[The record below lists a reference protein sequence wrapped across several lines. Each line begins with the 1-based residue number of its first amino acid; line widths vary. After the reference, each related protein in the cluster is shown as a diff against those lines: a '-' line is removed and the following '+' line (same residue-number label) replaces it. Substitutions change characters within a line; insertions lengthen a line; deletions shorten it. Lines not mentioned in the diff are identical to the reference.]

1 MKYKPRTFTILL
13 LVCAASL
20 MIPAGGCNRDNKTTG
35 AKNSPSPT
43 GEPTIAPTLTDIG
56 TDEPTNTEVD
66 SHPLPTTTT
75 IPTSTEMPTVAPTPT
90 ESPTSTPITVNTDTS
105 TVTFLVNREYPLPE
119 DFVPEGL
126 TTPDV
131 LFPFSDT
138 SIDKA
143 KMTPEAGEALV
154 RLFRAAYDEAGLT
167 LYGVSAYR
175 SYARQYTIY
184 ATNLAVYGTAH
195 TNRYSAAPGR
205 SEHQTGLAIDISC
218 ASEDFALETTFADT
232 PEGIWVSE
240 NAHRFGFILRYP
252 KDKEHITGYNY
263 EPWHIRYVG
272 CDLAAHLYETGLTL
286 DEYYGVPS
294 VLTAEYLDATPLIDT
309 TAPSY
314 LAIYTKYHPTPTPEP
329 TETPQ
334 TTVSPAPDE
343 PLKGGNL

>member
-1 MKYKPRTFTILL
+1 MNCKFRSFTIPT
-13 LVCAASL
+13 LVCAIGL
-20 MIPAGGCNRDNKTTG
+20 VLTAGGCNRGSEG
-35 AKNSPSPT
+35 ANLQGTPT
-43 GEPTIAPTLTDIG
+43 VVPTVSDIG
-56 TDEPTNTEVD
+56 TDKSAPMELRITPG
-66 SHPLPTTTT
+66 
-75 IPTSTEMPTVAPTPT
+75 PTVTTAPTATPEPTPT
-90 ESPTSTPITVNTDTS
+90 PIVVNTDTS
-105 TVTFLVNREYPLPE
+105 TITFLVNREYPLSSDYVPE
-119 DFVPEGL
+119 DL

-143 KMTPEAGEALV
+143 KMTPEAGKALAL
-154 RLFRAAYDEAGLT
+154 LFDAAYDEAGLT

-218 ASEDFALETTFADT
+218 ASESFRLETTFADT
-232 PEGIWVSE
+232 SEGLWVAE

-272 CDLAAHLYETGLTL
+272 TELAAYLYETGLTL

-294 VLTAEYLDATPLIDT
+294 VLTAEYLDVTPLIDT

-314 LAIYTKYHPTPTPEP
+314 LAIYAQYHPTPTPEP
-329 TETPQ
+329 TAEPTP
-334 TTVSPAPDE
+334 TVSPKPEE
-343 PLKGGNL
+343 PLEGGNP

>member
-1 MKYKPRTFTILL
+1 MKKFLRPFAVPAVLWALGFGLSLL
-13 LVCAASL
+13 FGACDSSSDTLGDDTPAPTSSL
-20 MIPAGGCNRDNKTTG
+20 EIPAGT
-35 AKNSPSPT
+35 APS
-43 GEPTIAPTLTDIG
+43 TDIG
-56 TDEPTNTEVD
+56 TNETVSPTD
-66 SHPLPTTTT
+66 PPT
-75 IPTSTEMPTVAPTPT
+75 PTATPAPTPT
-90 ESPTSTPITVNTDTS
+90 PTPLVVNTDTS
-105 TVTFLVNREYPLPE
+105 TVTFLVNREYPLP
-119 DFVPEGL
+119 DSFVPADL

-143 KMTPEAGEALV
+143 KMTPEAGEALA
-154 RLFRAAYDEAGLT
+154 RLFDAAYTEAGLT

-184 ATNLAVYGTAH
+184 ATNLATRGIAH

-218 ASEDFALETTFADT
+218 ASEGYGLEDTFADT

-272 CDLAAHLYETGLTL
+272 TELAGHLYETGLTL
-286 DEYYGVPS
+286 DEYYGAPS
-294 VLTAEYLDATPLIDT
+294 TLSAEYLETTPLIDT
-309 TAPSY
+309 TAESY
-314 LAIYTKYHPTPTPEP
+314 LSIYRQYH
-329 TETPQ
+329 
-334 TTVSPAPDE
+334 
-343 PLKGGNL
+343 

>member
-1 MKYKPRTFTILL
+1 MKYRRLYSAFLLPGIL
-13 LVCAASL
+13 SL
-20 MIPAGGCNRDNKTTG
+20 GLMLFAGGCKGND
-35 AKNSPSPT
+35 
-43 GEPTIAPTLTDIG
+43 TIGPAPTDIG
-56 TDEPTNTEVD
+56 TDESAHTEIITPVSTVTPTPEPTATPVPTE
-66 SHPLPTTTT
+66 
-75 IPTSTEMPTVAPTPT
+75 APTP
-90 ESPTSTPITVNTDTS
+90 TPITVNTDTS
-105 TVTFLVNREYPLPE
+105 SVTYLVNREYPLAE

-138 SIDKA
+138 TIDKA
-143 KMTPEAGEALV
+143 KMTPEAGAALAL
-154 RLFRAAYDEAGLT
+154 LFDAAYDEAELT

-184 ATNLAVYGTAH
+184 ATNLATRGIAH

-218 ASEDFALETTFADT
+218 ASEGFGLETTFADT
-232 PEGIWVSE
+232 PEGIWVAE

-272 CDLAAHLYETGLTL
+272 TELAGYLYETGLTL

-294 VLTAEYLDATPLIDT
+294 TLSAEYLESTPLIDT
-309 TAPSY
+309 TAESY
-314 LAIYTKYHPTPTPEP
+314 LSIYRQYH
-329 TETPQ
+329 
-334 TTVSPAPDE
+334 
-343 PLKGGNL
+343 

>member
-1 MKYKPRTFTILL
+1 MKKKTFRSATVLTVLGAFGLGVFLL
-13 LVCAASL
+13 AGCAKEPPAS
-20 MIPAGGCNRDNKTTG
+20 GSN
-35 AKNSPSPT
+35 
-43 GEPTIAPTLTDIG
+43 TDIG
-56 TDEPTNTEVD
+56 ASDSAHMEISTTPEPTPV
-66 SHPLPTTTT
+66 
-75 IPTSTEMPTVAPTPT
+75 PTSTPTPT
-90 ESPTSTPITVNTDTS
+90 PEPTATPEPTQVPTPTPITVNTDTS
-105 TVTFLVNREYPLPE
+105 TVTYLVNREYTLP
-119 DFVPEGL
+119 DTFVPEGL

-143 KMTPEAGEALV
+143 KMTPEAGEALAM
-154 RLFRAAYDEAGLT
+154 LFDAAYEEAGLT

-184 ATNLAVYGTAH
+184 ATNLATRGIAH

-218 ASEDFALETTFADT
+218 KSEGFGLEDTFADT
-232 PEGIWVSE
+232 PEGIWVAE

-272 CDLAAHLYETGLTL
+272 TELANELYTTGLTL

-294 VLTAEYLDATPLIDT
+294 TLSAEYLEATPLIDT
-309 TAPSY
+309 TAESY
-314 LAIYTKYHPTPTPEP
+314 LSIYRQY
-329 TETPQ
+329 
-334 TTVSPAPDE
+334 
-343 PLKGGNL
+343 N